1 MKWNS
6 KRDAVAV
13 LDWQFSQPAHAQTDV
28 SDIMRVLTH
37 ERADDIYVE

>member
-1 MKWNS
+1 MKWNN

-13 LDWQFSQPAHAQTDV
+13 LDWQLSQPAHAQTDV

-37 ERADDIYVE
+37 EGADDIYVV